1 MLILYINIQK
11 LIENSS
17 LVMSIGGTVSF
28 EATFYQKPSII
39 MSDMGFSILPS
50 IQKINSLEELPL
62 KIRDGLGMKVNSDDL
77 DKYLS
82 VLEEHSFELDLKEYE
97 INEANFFRHGGNFHD
112 TEITDEKMQL
122 FLENSKTF
130 FEILTNKYIE
140 KIQKFKENH
149 SK

>member
-1 MLILYINIQK
+1 MSPNKLKSYLGNVDLKGSYFRWEYSINQDKLCKLINIK
-11 LIENSS
+11 LD
-17 LVMSIGGTVSF
+17 GSF
-28 EATFYQKPSII
+28 E
-39 MSDMGFSILPS
+39 
-50 IQKINSLEELPL
+50 KINSLEELPL

-112 TEITDEKMQL
+112 TEITDEKMEL
-122 FLENSKTF
+122 FLKNSKIF
-130 FEILTNKYIE
+130 FETLTKKYIE